1 MEGEDVPIQA
11 WKRLPAFN
19 WSCPLTR
26 PVIVDGSKEL
36 YVSKRVVGST
46 ELYVSN
52 SECIGLVLVF
62 CCLLVF
68 ARIFGTFDGLQDSSQ
83 SRMRDAGYVSFR
95 TILRKYLNVRIHI
108 MILHFKQLKLKQL
121 GNALR
126 VAFRARH

>member
-11 WKRLPAFN
+11 WKRLAAFN

-26 PVIVDGSKEL
+26 SVIVD
-36 YVSKRVVGST
+36 VST
-46 ELYVSN
+46 ELYVWN
-52 SECIGLVLVF
+52 AECIGLVLVF
-62 CCLLVF
+62 GCRPVL

-83 SRMRDAGYVSFR
+83 SRMRDAAYVSFR

-121 GNALR
+121 GNVLR